1 MGEQNIERLSILPL
15 AIAIMAILITIVGGT
30 VRIHD
35 AGESCPDWPTCFGTL
50 GFDISSEEQ
59 EVWWNDNP
67 DEIDSRGEH
76 HRYTTFEIFVEW
88 FHRLLVGIIAIP
100 IILNVLFVNKKRL
113 RLGERVRSLAIFSA
127 ILLLVQALAGYATVK
142 FDNADWTVA
151 VHLTLASTFIA
162 VLIWQWMSWIRVI
175 NPDRAVFSL
184 TKKEAEKMK
193 LSVIVMLFSML
204 ILLVLGAWVS
214 STATGN
220 YNQACSVGGD
230 AWPLCQGELIPDLS
244 QTPILVQMIH
254 RIAVVIVGL
263 VMFVGYRKAKNELPA
278 DSYLTRTIA
287 ATFHLWAT
295 NLVVGG
301 MYLLTATEG
310 FIEWLSLLHL
320 VLGVLTFITIAIS
333 AMLIDI
339 ALRHESKGEEE

>member
-113 RLGERVRSLAIFSA
+113 ELGERVRSLAIFSA

-142 FDNADWTVA
+142 FDNVDWTVA

-175 NPDRAVFSL
+175 DPDRAVFSL
-184 TKKEAEKMK
+184 TKKEAEKMFKILNGKTHK
-193 LSVIVMLFSML
+193 LYSSIAVSKAGKTIWKHSDFALLKLHNLNNIEIKKYLNKLKTDDMRASGLYQIESLGINLFEKIKGDMFT
-204 ILLVLGAWVS
+204 ILGL
-214 STATGN
+214 
-220 YNQACSVGGD
+220 
-230 AWPLCQGELIPDLS
+230 
-244 QTPILVQMIH
+244 PIL
-254 RIAVVIVGL
+254 
-263 VMFVGYRKAKNELPA
+263 P
-278 DSYLTRTIA
+278 
-287 ATFHLWAT
+287 
-295 NLVVGG
+295 
-301 MYLLTATEG
+301 LLNFFKKEK
-310 FIEWLSLLHL
+310 
-320 VLGVLTFITIAIS
+320 
-333 AMLIDI
+333 IDVW
-339 ALRHESKGEEE
+339 K